1 MVGPGSTATEPVSAA
16 NRSTSLNEGAFVMA
30 EERVTEVETP
40 SGNTHTHTTVVS
52 DGERSGGGGA
62 TWVIVLLLLVVAAVA
77 LWIFFGMSQS
87 EIAENTAVTEA
98 AGEVGEAAGQVGEAA
113 QQAGDAAKDAANR

>member
-1 MVGPGSTATEPVSAA
+1 
-16 NRSTSLNEGAFVMA
+16 MA

-62 TWVIVLLLLVVAAVA
+62 TWLIVLLLIVVAAVA
-77 LWIFFGMSQS
+77 IYLFSGMAGS
-87 EIAENTAVTEA
+87 EQAKDNAVANA
-98 AGEVGEAAGQVGEAA
+98 AGEVGDAANQV
-113 QQAGDAAKDAANR
+113 GDAAQDAADAVTK